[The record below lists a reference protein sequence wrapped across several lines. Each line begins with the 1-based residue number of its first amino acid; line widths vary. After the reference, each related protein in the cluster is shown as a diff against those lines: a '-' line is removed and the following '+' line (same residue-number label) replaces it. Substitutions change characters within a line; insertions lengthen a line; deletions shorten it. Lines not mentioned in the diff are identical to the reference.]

1 MVQVTGTGIM
11 IVIET
16 GSEIDTENENEI
28 EIVTGLEKK
37 MLEVVGM
44 EDEEWIGGPGM
55 AEKEVGIGTEIGAG
69 HVLLLGMVAEGHL
82 EVQLVHIRGLC

>member
-1 MVQVTGTGIM
+1 MVQVTGTGIT

-16 GSEIDTENENEI
+16 GSEIDTKN

-44 EDEEWIGGPGM
+44 EEEEWIGGPGM

-82 EVQLVHIRGLC
+82 EVQLAHIRGLC